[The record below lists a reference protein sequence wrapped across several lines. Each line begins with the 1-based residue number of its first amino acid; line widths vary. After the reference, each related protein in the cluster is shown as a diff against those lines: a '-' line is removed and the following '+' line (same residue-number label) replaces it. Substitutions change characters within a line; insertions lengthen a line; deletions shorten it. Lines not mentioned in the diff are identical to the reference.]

1 MFTGMTYQ
9 SLDAKGRVTL
19 SQKFRD
25 ELGESFYVTSG
36 FDKDFKCVQ
45 IMSAKQ
51 FDRLLSQIREL
62 PARTALRL
70 QYILISPAT
79 EVSANAQGRVQI
91 PQALRDNANLKKD
104 IVVLGMDTRV
114 EVWDKDVYDEF
125 MNKQMQE
132 SFDDAIE
139 LLRLR
144 L

>member
-132 SFDDAIE
+132 SFDDALE
-139 LLRLR
+139 LLRL
-144 L
+144 

>member
-25 ELGESFYVTSG
+25 ELGENFYVTSG

-132 SFDDAIE
+132 SFDDALE
-139 LLRLR
+139 LLRL
-144 L
+144 